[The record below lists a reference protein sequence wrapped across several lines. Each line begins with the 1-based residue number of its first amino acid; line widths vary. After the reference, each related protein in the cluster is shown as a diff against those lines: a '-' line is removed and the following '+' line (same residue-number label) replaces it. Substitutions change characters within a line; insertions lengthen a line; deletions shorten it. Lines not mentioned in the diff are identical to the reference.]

1 MAVVMYDIEIQ
12 MLVVYIKS
20 PLPPVNVVGLFSIVA
35 GLPGCR
41 EFNYFLCVAYI
52 RTLWDYLP

>member
-20 PLPPVNVVGLFSIVA
+20 PPP
-35 GLPGCR
+35 PR
-41 EFNYFLCVAYI
+41 EFREFVFDRCG
-52 RTLWDYLP
+52 TT